1 MFNSTVHCNLV
12 VAKIFILVVWYYDL
26 LLRNK
31 QERLEER
38 DINRWGRKK
47 EKGIRRGEKID
58 W

>member
-12 VAKIFILVVWYYDL
+12 VAKIFILVRWYYDL

-47 EKGIRRGEKID
+47 EKGIRIGAKIG

>member
-12 VAKIFILVVWYYDL
+12 VAKIFILVGWYYDL